1 MFAALGEIQFEVVGS
16 PEAYESAGA
25 YDFAEQRVVESKPQ
39 LQWVGDDLERLKFE
53 LTWHATFTNPAV
65 QLARL
70 RATAAEHLAL
80 PLVFGNGGFRG
91 LFVIESINVKSQQL
105 SAGGAPIAIRVALA
119 LKEWIANPLLLSSA
133 RPVSAFSPLGI
144 TTAQAQ
150 NLSLKG
156 RDYLGLMHLLP
167 GVVDTANREAP
178 GFNSL
183 AGININGNRRGTIDL
198 TFDGVT
204 NMDTGNASGRSRVD
218 DRASLS
224 LYHLTP
230 C

>member
-1 MFAALGEIQFEVVGS
+1 LFAALGEIQFEVVGS

-144 TTAQAQ
+144 TTASGAAAGAGA
-150 NLSLKG
+150 N
-156 RDYLGLMHLLP
+156 GLTP
-167 GVVDTANREAP
+167 GVSALLSTPSA
-178 GFNSL
+178 
-183 AGININGNRRGTIDL
+183 
-198 TFDGVT
+198 
-204 NMDTGNASGRSRVD
+204 TGASGPNLQAADVPTAVIVRSVGR
-218 DRASLS
+218 
-224 LYHLTP
+224 
-230 C
+230 

>member
-144 TTAQAQ
+144 TTASGAAAGAGA
-150 NLSLKG
+150 N
-156 RDYLGLMHLLP
+156 GLTP
-167 GVVDTANREAP
+167 GVSALLSTPSA
-178 GFNSL
+178 
-183 AGININGNRRGTIDL
+183 
-198 TFDGVT
+198 
-204 NMDTGNASGRSRVD
+204 TGASGPNLQAADVPTAVIVRSVGR
-218 DRASLS
+218 
-224 LYHLTP
+224 
-230 C
+230 